1 VLTVQDARTQA
12 RTIDKVARAGIS
24 IVSLPMCNLYLQ
36 NRDGSGAATPIRRGV
51 TLLREFRAA
60 GVPVAIA
67 SDNTRDPFYAYG
79 DLDGLEVLREGA
91 RILHFDHP
99 QTEAWTW
106 ARTVG
111 AEAAAIAG
119 FNYTAEI
126 NVGAPADLVLT
137 RARTWTELFSRPQTD
152 RVVLRNGLAI
162 DTTLPDYR
170 ELDDL
175 MEA

>member
-1 VLTVQDARTQA
+1 
-12 RTIDKVARAGIS
+12 
-24 IVSLPMCNLYLQ
+24 MCNLYLQ
-36 NRDGSGAATPIRRGV
+36 DRSTGNVTPIRRGV

-79 DLDGLEVLREGA
+79 DLDALEVLREGA

-99 QTEAWTW
+99 QDEAWGW
-106 ARTVG
+106 ARTVAG
-111 AEAAAIAG
+111 DAAAIAG
-119 FNYTAEI
+119 FTYRAELV
-126 NVGAPADLVLT
+126 VGAPADLLLF
-137 RARTWTELFSRPQTD
+137 RARNWTELLARPQSD
-152 RVVLRNGLAI
+152 RVVLRRGEQI